1 MSANKKPQPP
11 EGQVVYRRVMPDDQS
26 RARREARLDPA
37 LVPLIVGFAVL
48 LLLILL
54 IGNLSVRRLEETSRS
69 SLGLEQSYAA
79 RASLLLQFRVALT
92 RLDNEARNRMQA
104 DARHELRPP
113 FDLRLDTARGKVSD
127 LLPLL
132 VHPPLSGLPKWK
144 RFDTDLASYVDV
156 NRNRNR
162 Y

>member
-1 MSANKKPQPP
+1 MSSKKPQPP

-54 IGNLSVRRLEETSRS
+54 IGNLSVRRLEETSRN

-92 RLDNEARNRMQA
+92 QLDNEARNRMEA
-104 DARHELRPP
+104 EARHELRPP
-113 FDLRLDTARGKVSD
+113 FDLRLDTARGKVSE
-127 LLPLL
+127 LLPWLD
-132 VHPPLSGLPKWK
+132 HAPISDLPKGHK
-144 RFDTDLASYVDV
+144 FVSDLSPYLD
-156 NRNRNR
+156 
-162 Y
+162 